1 MPGLD
6 TIGSFAVPYARLP
19 RRLGAYAEE
28 FPRWADFAGQ
38 TPQALLLRPKLGA
51 SAVRALIGTAREAVR
66 VSQDTIAAGRVGA
79 EAAVARLIGQLDD
92 FDRAILAAL
101 QWSLDPVSQRVIAE
115 RLGVHPVSVHRNLPR
130 AQARFAELLADPAH
144 QEVVELAD
152 EVRRRLGPYIPADV
166 VGVELRRLGVEPSGG
181 CR

>member
-6 TIGSFAVPYARLP
+6 TIGSLAVPYARLP
-19 RRLGAYAEE
+19 RRLGAYSEE
-28 FPRWADFAGQ
+28 FPRWADFAGE

-79 EAAVARLIGQLDD
+79 DAAVARLLGQLDD

-101 QWSLDPVSQRVIAE
+101 PWSLDPVSHAGDRRTPWCAPGFGAPQ
-115 RLGVHPVSVHRNLPR
+115 
-130 AQARFAELLADPAH
+130 PA
-144 QEVVELAD
+144 
-152 EVRRRLGPYIPADV
+152 
-166 VGVELRRLGVEPSGG
+166 SGAG
-181 CR
+181 AFR